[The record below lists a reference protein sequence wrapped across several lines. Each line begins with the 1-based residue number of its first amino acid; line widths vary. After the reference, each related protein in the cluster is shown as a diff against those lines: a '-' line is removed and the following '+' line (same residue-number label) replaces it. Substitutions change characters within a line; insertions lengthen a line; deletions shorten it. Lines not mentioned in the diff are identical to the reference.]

1 MTLPRKTYTSIVVE
15 REVAAPRQAVWDA
28 LIGFYEPF
36 LGGPDVHLV
45 GAAFDFEVD
54 GLNLREEVLSLEP
67 PWRRVY
73 GVTGGPVALYQ
84 GTSAITDRG
93 DSCLLVWSLVVDPLP
108 DVASD
113 AFLAAAE
120 SVVSDVVDRLASTA
134 ETR

>member
-1 MTLPRKTYTSIVVE
+1 M
-15 REVAAPRQAVWDA
+15 
-28 LIGFYEPF
+28 
-36 LGGPDVHLV
+36 
-45 GAAFDFEVD
+45 
-54 GLNLREEVLSLEP
+54 
-67 PWRRVY
+67 
-73 GVTGGPVALYQ
+73 TGGPVALYQ

-120 SVVSDVVDRLASTA
+120 SVVGDVVDRLASTA